1 MSNTNYDNTDN
12 GWSGLEYWFAIFE
25 GMVRKDS
32 GNEYLNYDEQKEIF
46 ELLKE
51 LKDWREL
58 NNG

>member
-1 MSNTNYDNTDN
+1 
-12 GWSGLEYWFAIFE
+12 
-25 GMVRKDS
+25 MVRKDS